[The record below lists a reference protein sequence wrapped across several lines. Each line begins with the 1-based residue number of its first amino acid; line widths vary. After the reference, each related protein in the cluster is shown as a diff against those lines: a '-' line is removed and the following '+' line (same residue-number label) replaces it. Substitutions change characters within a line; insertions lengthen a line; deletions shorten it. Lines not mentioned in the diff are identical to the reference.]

1 MVSDE
6 LAVSEVLE
14 SLPCGIVVVDHE
26 DRVAYLNQR
35 AATILL
41 VHKDKWIGLPVQDFA
56 RHLERELGCAGLW
69 SHMRR
74 GAGEPE
80 VCSSRELIVRQASEV
95 KQLRMDSAPLYDQM
109 GIVSGRVFAYH
120 DITREK
126 GIDQRKTE
134 FIGIAS
140 HELRTP
146 MTSIKG
152 AIDLVLSGFAGDINT
167 EARELLAI
175 AQDNCQRLVRL
186 VNEILD
192 LSKIEAGQIELNLQ
206 AIDPLVPVENAIRAL
221 RSFASQHAVKVE
233 IQSNGPRASVRVD
246 KDRVEQIVTNL
257 LSNAI
262 KFSPSGGTVLVR
274 VSAQGDWFECSVI
287 DHGCGISKEDIPKLF
302 NKFQQLGNTGK
313 KGGTGLGLAIAKELV
328 KQHNGNMWAESKV
341 GEGSTFTFNLPVDP
355 DAV

>member
-1 MVSDE
+1 
-6 LAVSEVLE
+6 
-14 SLPCGIVVVDHE
+14 
-26 DRVAYLNQR
+26 
-35 AATILL
+35 LL
-41 VHKDKWIGLPVQDFA
+41 
-56 RHLERELGCAGLW
+56 
-69 SHMRR
+69 
-74 GAGEPE
+74 
-80 VCSSRELIVRQASEV
+80 
-95 KQLRMDSAPLYDQM
+95 
-109 GIVSGRVFAYH
+109 
-120 DITREK
+120 T
-126 GIDQRKTE
+126 
-134 FIGIAS
+134 
-140 HELRTP
+140 
-146 MTSIKG
+146 
-152 AIDLVLSGFAGDINT
+152 
-167 EARELLAI
+167 I
-175 AQDNCQRLVRL
+175 AQHNCQRLVRL

-262 KFSPSGGTVLVR
+262 KFSPTGGTVLVR